1 LLWSPF
7 GRVELPAPSDVEP
20 LPVLPAALPQQLR
33 LIHERR
39 PGERLV
45 NRIIAVLH
53 ALMPSPGC

>member
-45 NRIIAVLH
+45 NRIIARFYT
-53 ALMPSPGC
+53 P